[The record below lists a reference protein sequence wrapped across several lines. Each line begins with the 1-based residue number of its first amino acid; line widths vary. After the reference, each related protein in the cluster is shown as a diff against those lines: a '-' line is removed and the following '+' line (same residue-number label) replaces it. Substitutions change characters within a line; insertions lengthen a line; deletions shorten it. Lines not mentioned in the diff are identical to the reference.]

1 MRDGWVGATLGEISK
16 CAGGCAFPD
25 AIQGHQE
32 GIPFIKVSDMNLKD
46 NEKYIETA
54 NNFVSV
60 GVVDNLRLRI
70 WDTGTVIFPKVG
82 AALLTEKRRILTTKT
97 IFDNNIMGLVPNER
111 VLSEYLYLLM
121 LQIRFSDHVQQ
132 GAVPSIKNSIVEAI
146 KVLIPSLDEQKRIV
160 DLISS
165 LDSYIECAKEL
176 INKAQTISA
185 SLSESLWHSFKLRSK
200 LSSFGDI
207 LTGSTPPTK
216 NADFWDNH
224 DLDFFTP
231 SDMGESLK
239 LHKASRGVSSQGAAV
254 SRQLSGYSVLQV
266 CIGATIGKI
275 GFLDFAAVTN
285 QQINAITNLNEHDAP
300 VLAAILSSETFQSI
314 IKNKAGGST
323 LPIISKSSWSD
334 IEIPYVPE
342 NERAEISNT
351 ILELDAFIEQVKQ
364 TLLSAKTLRTSTLS
378 TLLNGNHEIPASYD
392 KVIGA
397 A

>member
-1 MRDGWVGATLGEISK
+1 M
-16 CAGGCAFPD
+16 
-25 AIQGHQE
+25 
-32 GIPFIKVSDMNLKD
+32 
-46 NEKYIETA
+46 
-54 NNFVSV
+54 
-60 GVVDNLRLRI
+60 
-70 WDTGTVIFPKVG
+70 
-82 AALLTEKRRILTTKT
+82 
-97 IFDNNIMGLVPNER
+97 
-111 VLSEYLYLLM
+111 
-121 LQIRFSDHVQQ
+121 
-132 GAVPSIKNSIVEAI
+132 
-146 KVLIPSLDEQKRIV
+146 
-160 DLISS
+160 
-165 LDSYIECAKEL
+165 
-176 INKAQTISA
+176 
-185 SLSESLWHSFKLRSK
+185 
-200 LSSFGDI
+200 
-207 LTGSTPPTK
+207 TGSTPPTK